1 MCRHVWEELQTGF
14 RNPCKCEGFSPVV
27 TALKDATFTEREIS
41 DDLPPLRIAK

>member
-27 TALKDATFTEREIS
+27 TPLRDATFTEREIS